1 MAIREII
8 THPAEIL
15 HHKAHKVT
23 DFSASLSILVNDM
36 IETMRA
42 EPGVGLAAPQVGVS
56 LRVIVVEYGED
67 EKEVSAPRLYTVV
80 NPEII
85 RFSEEIELG
94 IEGCLSVPGFAG
106 EVNRSL
112 SITLKGQNLKG
123 KAMRIKAKG
132 WLARIFQH
140 EIDHLNGILFI
151 DHAEKVWKLEE
162 EPEQPLKVDKIG
174 LV

>member
-1 MAIREII
+1 MATREII
-8 THPAEIL
+8 THPADIL

-23 DFSASLSILVNDM
+23 DFSPSLSILINDM
-36 IETMRA
+36 VDTMRA
-42 EPGVGLAAPQVGVS
+42 EPGVGLAAPQIGVS
-56 LRVIVVEYGED
+56 QRVIVVEYGED
-67 EKEVSAPRLYTVV
+67 EKEEKPPRLYFVV

-94 IEGCLSVPGFAG
+94 VEGCLSVPGFAG

-112 SITLKGQNLKG
+112 SVTIKGQNLKG
-123 KAMRIKAKG
+123 KAIRIKAKG

-140 EIDHLNGILFI
+140 ETDHLNGILFI
-151 DHAEKVWKLEE
+151 DRAEKVWKVEE
-162 EPEQPLKVDKIG
+162 EPEQPLLADKVG